1 MKDKFYRFLKEEGIY
16 MALLILCIVI
26 FSIPYYAPGLP
37 SASENDFHSSR
48 IMSLAE
54 SLKLGF
60 FPPKLRAMLMKGFG
74 YGVGFFYPDFFSYL
88 PAIMVNMGVD
98 VAFAMKFHVM
108 IFTVLGVF
116 FCYRS
121 LGKLTGSRNIAVFM
135 TILYFGTHCM
145 WENLYEGTGI
155 GAYMAQVALPVAIV
169 GLLRALQDEKEGYLE
184 YAIGIVVV
192 VLSHHLTFI
201 SLMIAMVM
209 IVLINVKVLVRSPKI
224 LGKLFGVSMVGLF
237 FTAQYWMP
245 AIELAIHTKFKVIY
259 DNYIDINEHI
269 LNFVKTIENIR
280 LGYIV
285 LFVVVTALFIVSAI
299 RSKKLAAETVG
310 MLVVTLIHIYLMMSE
325 LVWRGPIGQF
335 FAFFQSTERLVYVT
349 MALMT
354 VFMAM
359 AVRDVC
365 GGALGGDGKKAGS
378 DSKEAGISKVVSGAL
393 EKSWVVAILG
403 VALILV
409 TRFYCEPTFWNPNA
423 RDRYMVSATH
433 LEDDYGISCAEW
445 LPVECE
451 PSECKEV
458 NIARAS
464 DKTSAEGVKHD
475 GFSSFDVW
483 VLLDKEYYDMPFV
496 YYYGY
501 KAWLTDDAG
510 NLVKE
515 LATGEAYDDNGYLR
529 VFMPGEE
536 GVGHVFVTYRKTL
549 VQKIAYVITGLTT
562 LFIVVYPFGARK
574 RREKAA
580 K

>member
-1 MKDKFYRFLKEEGIY
+1 MENFMKDKFYKFLKEEGIY
-16 MALLILCIVI
+16 MALLILCIVA
-26 FSIPYYAPGLP
+26 FSMPYFAAGLP

-54 SLKLGF
+54 GLKLGF
-60 FPPKLRAMLMKGFG
+60 FPPKLRTVLMKGFG

-88 PAIMVNMGVD
+88 PAIMVNLGVD

-116 FCYRS
+116 LCFRS
-121 LGKLTGSRNIAVFM
+121 LYKLTGSKNIAVFM

-145 WENLYEGTGI
+145 WENIYEGAGI
-155 GAYMAQVALPVAIV
+155 GAYMAQVVLPVAFV
-169 GLLRALQDEKEGYLE
+169 GLLRAFRDEKEGYLE
-184 YAIGIVVV
+184 YAIAIVVV

-201 SLMIAMVM
+201 SMMIAMVM
-209 IVLINVKVLVRSPKI
+209 LVIARIKVLIQNPKI
-224 LGKLFGVSMVGLF
+224 LGKLFCVSVVGLL

-269 LNFVKTIENIR
+269 LNFVKTIQEIR
-280 LGYIV
+280 LLYII
-285 LFVVVTALFIVSAI
+285 LFVAVVAAFVWALLKA
-299 RSKKLAAETVG
+299 KKSDAETVSV
-310 MLVVTLIHIYLMMSE
+310 LVVTLIHIYLMMSE

-335 FAFFQSTERLVYVT
+335 FAFFQSTTRLVYVT
-349 MALMT
+349 VALMIAFMSLAVKD
-354 VFMAM
+354 VFETIDEGA
-359 AVRDVC
+359 A
-365 GGALGGDGKKAGS
+365 GGKEILAGKKALLS
-378 DSKEAGISKVVSGAL
+378 IRQNSTVILA
-393 EKSWVVAILG
+393 LG
-403 VALILV
+403 VLLILA
-409 TRFYCEPTFWNPNA
+409 TRFYSAPNFWNPYA
-423 RDRYMVSATH
+423 TTRYMVSPTH

-501 KAWLTDDAG
+501 RAWLLDDEG
-510 NLVKE
+510 NRVKE
-515 LATGEAYDDNGYLR
+515 LETGEAYDDNGYLR

-536 GVGHVFVTYRKTL
+536 GVGHVYVEYMKTR
-549 VQKIAYVITGLTT
+549 VQKIAYVITALTT
-562 LFIVVYPFGARK
+562 LFIVICPFVARK
-574 RREKAA
+574 KREKAGR
-580 K
+580 

>member
-1 MKDKFYRFLKEEGIY
+1 MESLMKDKFYKFLKEEGIY

-60 FPPKLRAMLMKGFG
+60 FPPKLRTMLMKGFG

-98 VAFAMKFHVM
+98 VAFAMKFHIM

-121 LGKLTGSRNIAVFM
+121 LGKLTGSKNIAVFM
-135 TILYFGTHCM
+135 TILYFGTRCM
-145 WENLYEGTGI
+145 WENLYGGTGI

-169 GLLRALQDEKEGYLE
+169 GLLRAFKDEKEGYLE

-209 IVLINVKVLVRSPKI
+209 IVLINVKVLVRTPRI
-224 LGKLFGVSMVGLF
+224 LGKLFGVSMVGLL

-280 LGYIV
+280 IGYIV
-285 LFVVVTALFIVSAI
+285 LFVAIAALFVVSAI
-299 RSKKLAAETVG
+299 RAKKFKAETLG

-349 MALMT
+349 MALMI

-365 GGALGGDGKKAGS
+365 EEQGVRGGDADAKAVWDGGF
-378 DSKEAGISKVVSGAL
+378 KPWMVLVAGVV
-393 EKSWVVAILG
+393 
-403 VALILV
+403 LILV

-423 RDRYMVSATH
+423 TDRYMVSPTH

-501 KAWLTDDAG
+501 RAWLTDDAG

-515 LATGEAYDDNGYLR
+515 LETGEAYDDNGYLR

-536 GVGHVFVTYRKTL
+536 GIGHVYVTYRKTL
-549 VQKIAYVITGLTT
+549 VQKIAYVITVLTT
-562 LFIVVYPFGARK
+562 LCIVVYPFAARK